1 MDSRSSLLPFL
12 LLTVSVVQPC
22 GAWPRL
28 PTASEIP
35 QSQLIDPQE
44 REHYGGVRSVV
55 DWSPSELLKVLPE
68 LKGLATAQSQ
78 EELAT
83 LLRKVGETVTAFFR
97 DFPNTTSVEEIRQ
110 ERFLPGK
117 PMPMPTEGL
126 ERTSPLPESQVQT
139 FHYLMLAGPEDKPMS
154 GLQEYRTD
162 QEGRRLDVHGM
173 TRSSSILTSRF
184 VSTPI
189 FFHPLHQDGSAF
201 RYLGRQRIDKRET
214 YVVAFAQRPV
224 ETRLVEWVANGEKTA
239 AVLLQ
244 GVAWID
250 PTTYQI
256 IRMRTDL
263 LAPRPDIQLERQSTE
278 IRFAE
283 VHLKTLPGAFWLP
296 GQVVVTVN
304 IQGQV
309 YRNTHRYSHFRL
321 FKVETQGIPEAKQPA
336 PGEPKKPE

>member
-1 MDSRSSLLPFL
+1 MGSRLSLLPFL
-12 LLTVSVVQPC
+12 LLTVSAIEPC
-22 GAWPRL
+22 GAWPQL
-28 PTASEIP
+28 PAASEIP

-44 REHYGGVRSVV
+44 REHYAGVRSVV
-55 DWSPSELLKVLPE
+55 DWSPSELVKALPE

-83 LLRKVGETVTAFFR
+83 LLRKVGENVEAFFR
-97 DFPNTTSVEEIRQ
+97 DFPSTTSVEEIRQ

-117 PMPMPTEGL
+117 LDPESL
-126 ERTSPLPESQVQT
+126 EQTTPLPESQEQT
-139 FHYLMLAGPEDKPMS
+139 FHYLMLAGPENRPMS

-162 QEGRRLDVHGM
+162 NKGNRVNVRGM
-173 TRSSSILTSRF
+173 AKVPSILTSGF
-184 VSTPI
+184 VSSAI
-189 FFHPLHQDGSAF
+189 YFHPVHQNGSAF
-201 RYLGRQRIDKRET
+201 RYLGRQHIDKRET

-224 ETRLVEWVANGEKTA
+224 TTRLVGWVANGEKTA

-263 LAPRPDIQLERQSTE
+263 LAPRPDVHLERQSTE

-296 GQVVVTVN
+296 GEVVVTVS
-304 IQGQV
+304 IFGET

-321 FKVETQGIPEAKQPA
+321 FKVETQETPEAKQPT
-336 PGEPKKPE
+336 PGEPQKPE

>member
-1 MDSRSSLLPFL
+1 MLPFL
-12 LLTVSVVQPC
+12 LLTVSVIEPC
-22 GAWPRL
+22 GAWPQL
-28 PTASEIP
+28 PAASEIP

-44 REHYGGVRSVV
+44 REYYRTVRAVV
-55 DWSPSELLKVLPE
+55 DWSPAELVKALPE

-83 LLRKVGETVTAFFR
+83 LLRKVGENVAAFFR

-110 ERFLPGK
+110 ERFLPHQ
-117 PMPMPTEGL
+117 PM
-126 ERTSPLPESQVQT
+126 PESQEQT
-139 FHYLMLAGPEDKPMS
+139 FNYLMLAGPENRPMS

-162 QEGRRLDVHGM
+162 KKGSRVDLRGM
-173 TRSSSILTSRF
+173 AGTSSILTSRF
-184 VSTPI
+184 VSSPI
-189 FFHPLHQDGSAF
+189 YFHPVHQDGSAF
-201 RYLGRQRIDKRET
+201 RYLGRQLIDKRET
-214 YVVAFAQRPV
+214 YVAAFAQRPV
-224 ETRLVEWVANGEKTA
+224 ATRLVEWVGNGEKTA

-263 LAPRPDIQLERQSTE
+263 LAPRPDVHLERQSTE

-296 GQVVVTVN
+296 GEVVVTVS
-304 IQGQV
+304 IFGET

-321 FKVETQGIPEAKQPA
+321 FKVETQETPEAKQPT
-336 PGEPKKPE
+336 PGEPQKPE